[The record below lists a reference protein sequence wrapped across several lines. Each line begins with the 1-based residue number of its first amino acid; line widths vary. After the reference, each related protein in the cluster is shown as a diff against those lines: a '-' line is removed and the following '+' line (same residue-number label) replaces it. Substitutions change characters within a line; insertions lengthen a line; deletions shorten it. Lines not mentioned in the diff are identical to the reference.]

1 MIKPFEINTV
11 PTLWNDPYISK
22 EMLKNHLDPNTD
34 IASRKEETI
43 KKTVSFLINQYH
55 LDNSSSICDFGCG
68 PGLYTNLFEQH
79 KLNVT
84 GIDFSHNSIDYAR
97 KQNTNVNYIEAN
109 YLSVD
114 TKETYDLITLI
125 YYDFC
130 VLSPNDTSTL
140 LYNIKKH
147 LKDDGI
153 FFFDVLN
160 MNHFNQ
166 AIETSETYRE
176 NNGLCMEGKCLI
188 YHKTF
193 KYEKEKVLLYHIIAS
208 GSSKIELYNWLK
220 CYTLKELSDLLN
232 AHGFEVLETF
242 DDTFGNLNKKS
253 TTLAIACKKQN
264 NKKGII
270 K

>member
-43 KKTVSFLINQYH
+43 KITVSFLINQYH

-125 YYDFC
+125 Y
-130 VLSPNDTSTL
+130 
-140 LYNIKKH
+140 
-147 LKDDGI
+147 
-153 FFFDVLN
+153 
-160 MNHFNQ
+160 
-166 AIETSETYRE
+166 
-176 NNGLCMEGKCLI
+176 
-188 YHKTF
+188 
-193 KYEKEKVLLYHIIAS
+193 
-208 GSSKIELYNWLK
+208 
-220 CYTLKELSDLLN
+220 
-232 AHGFEVLETF
+232 
-242 DDTFGNLNKKS
+242 
-253 TTLAIACKKQN
+253 
-264 NKKGII
+264 
-270 K
+270 